1 MFITSFGEQ
10 NITYKCCSN
19 FLIHLCHENEY
30 ILWLAGFIEKITEGG
45 PKTPPPIK
53 NFIPEFISL
62 RLEFDSV
69 ALPYEKNE
77 NQGEEITEYFNS
89 QAFTKTLKK

>member
-1 MFITSFGEQ
+1 MKMSMFYGWRDLL
-10 NITYKCCSN
+10 K
-19 FLIHLCHENEY
+19 
-30 ILWLAGFIEKITEGG
+30 KITEGG

-53 NFIPEFISL
+53 KFIPEFISL

-69 ALPYEKNE
+69 ALPDEKTE

-89 QAFTKTLKK
+89 QAFTKKMGK

>member
-1 MFITSFGEQ
+1 MKM
-10 NITYKCCSN
+10 NIFYGSQDS
-19 FLIHLCHENEY
+19 L
-30 ILWLAGFIEKITEGG
+30 KITEGG

-69 ALPYEKNE
+69 ALPYEKMK
-77 NQGEEITEYFNS
+77 IRVRKLPS
-89 QAFTKTLKK
+89 ISILKLSPKL